1 MSRIKIIEVSPRDG
15 FQNDPH
21 FIATED
27 KVSHIK
33 KLQEA
38 GLRNIEVTSFVHPK
52 KVPQMQDAEQVL
64 QQLKAEQGFKK
75 TVLIPN
81 EKGYERALASSVDEV
96 NWVSAATNSFNEKN
110 IGMSIEAN
118 DQSFQDVV
126 ERAREDGVEVCYS
139 IAVAFG
145 CPYEGEVAH
154 ENVLQQVEKALQLQ
168 VDRISIAD
176 TIGYAVPN
184 EVEQL
189 MRKVVSKVDDTP
201 LAIHLHDTRGFGLA
215 NAYAAYQAGVTIFES
230 SVSGIGGC
238 PFAPGAAGNLATEDL
253 VYLFERMDINTGLN
267 FNRLVEVA
275 DQAASLT
282 RNKALGRIRHIEQK
296 FL

>member
-27 KVSHIK
+27 KVAHVK
-33 KLQEA
+33 KLREA

-96 NWVSAATNSFNEKN
+96 NWVSAATNTFNEKN

-118 DQSFQDVV
+118 DQSFKDVV

-184 EVEQL
+184 EVEEL

-253 VYLFERMDINTGLN
+253 VYLFERMDIDTGLN

>member
-27 KVSHIK
+27 KVAHVK
-33 KLQEA
+33 KLREV

-96 NWVSAATNSFNEKN
+96 NWVSAATNTFNEKN

-118 DQSFQDVV
+118 DQSFKDVV

-184 EVEQL
+184 EVEEL

-253 VYLFERMDINTGLN
+253 VYLFERMDIDTGLN

>member
-27 KVSHIK
+27 KVAHVK
-33 KLQEA
+33 KLREA

-64 QQLKAEQGFKK
+64 KQLKAEQGFKK

-184 EVEQL
+184 EVEEL

-253 VYLFERMDINTGLN
+253 VYLFERMDIDTGLN

>member
-27 KVSHIK
+27 KVAHVK
-33 KLQEA
+33 KLREA

-96 NWVSAATNSFNEKN
+96 NWVSAATNTFNEKN

-184 EVEQL
+184 EVEEL

-253 VYLFERMDINTGLN
+253 VYLFERMDIDTGLN